1 MILFNLFKCFSY
13 GSTEINFG
21 FDACD
26 CYGFSLLLL
35 LFSVLQSCAKL
46 FFFFAENIFVGN
58 YEAYTA

>member
-1 MILFNLFKCFSY
+1 MILFNLLKCFSY

-35 LFSVLQSCAKL
+35 LFSVLQSCANL
-46 FFFFAENIFVGN
+46 FFFFCRKYICGQL
-58 YEAYTA
+58 